1 MNDILLSIVIPVFNA
16 ERYIADC
23 VASLENR
30 KSKGIEILLVNDGST
45 DSSLAV
51 CHCLAQGNNTIR
63 VIDSENKGVS
73 AARNLGMQNANGK
86 WILFVDADDYLEAG
100 AVDYIIENLPQNEN
114 VMCRFGMCKDY
125 YRNGILYE
133 SKRLEYPFFIGESVN
148 YKKEFSIKDD
158 FNTLFENN
166 VFDSAC
172 LCLFNKSVVK
182 SNGLLFIEGMR
193 VREDTEF
200 LLHYLE
206 IVETVEVWNR
216 FLYHYRIDGDEGYS
230 LRRETRIV
238 DIERIASRYMRTLS
252 TVCKE
257 QKGGEEAV
265 SYFVY
270 QLFYGGIVHIA
281 TTNPHRYMK
290 IKEYSDSAMCNPL
303 LYNMIIKA
311 TSHNKFHKVL
321 LTLFKRRW
329 SSILSVI
336 CCFRLQ

>member
-16 ERYIADC
+16 EKYISYC

-30 KSKGIEILLVNDGST
+30 KNKGIEILLVNDGST

-51 CHCLAQGNNTIR
+51 CRCLAQWDNTIR

-100 AVDYIIENLPQNEN
+100 AVDYIIENLPQDEN

-125 YRNGILYE
+125 YRNGMLYE
-133 SKRLEYPFFIGESVN
+133 TKRLEYVFFIGESAD
-148 YKKEFSIKDD
+148 YKKKFSIKDD
-158 FNTLFENN
+158 FNFLFENN

-182 SNGLLFIEGMR
+182 SNDLRFIEGMR
-193 VREDTEF
+193 VREDSEF

-206 IVETVEVWNR
+206 IVETVEVWNC

-238 DIERIASRYMRTLS
+238 DIERIASRYVRILS
-252 TVCKE
+252 AVCKE

-281 TTNPHRYMK
+281 TTNSHRYMK
-290 IKEYSDSAMCNPL
+290 IKEYSDFAMGNPL
-303 LYNMIIKA
+303 LYNMIVKA

-321 LTLFKRRW
+321 LSLFKRRW
-329 SSILSVI
+329 SSMLSVV
-336 CCFRLQ
+336 CCFRLR